1 MKNQKPLLTVCA
13 IAFSVNLALFFI
25 KLYIGL
31 RSNSIS
37 IYSDSINNLFDSVS
51 GLVTLIFMAAIVKK
65 SGGSMN
71 LAIDKSEQLFTLL
84 IAVCVTGA
92 GLYFGYT
99 ALERFMYP
107 TPVWFTVYYA
117 VIISAAAIVK
127 ALLFFIYGVFEKKS
141 QSPVIRIMK
150 FDCILDFFITLM
162 TLITLFVSKYGTYSI
177 DAVFG
182 IIISI
187 IITVSAI
194 RQVISSAKILVN
206 YVPYAV
212 REKVE
217 ESFPDAKDRIIY
229 ITTPEGIEAYIEA
242 DVSGADMPASADKCF
257 NETGVKIHI
266 LKGE

>member
-1 MKNQKPLLTVCA
+1 
-13 IAFSVNLALFFI
+13 
-25 KLYIGL
+25 
-31 RSNSIS
+31 
-37 IYSDSINNLFDSVS
+37 
-51 GLVTLIFMAAIVKK
+51 
-65 SGGSMN
+65 
-71 LAIDKSEQLFTLL
+71 
-84 IAVCVTGA
+84 
-92 GLYFGYT
+92 
-99 ALERFMYP
+99 
-107 TPVWFTVYYA
+107 
-117 VIISAAAIVK
+117 
-127 ALLFFIYGVFEKKS
+127 
-141 QSPVIRIMK
+141 
-150 FDCILDFFITLM
+150 M

-217 ESFPDAKDRIIY
+217 ESFPDAKYRIIY
-229 ITTPEGIEAYIEA
+229 ITTPEGIEAFIKA

-266 LKGE
+266 IKGE